1 MRLIIIGP
9 MASGKSVVGKKLS
22 KRLDIDFYDTDEE
35 IVKKTG
41 VTISHIFDIEGED
54 KFRSREMNV
63 FSDLIKKDG
72 CVISTGGGIV
82 LKEENRELLKKGTV
96 LYLKTSIQTQLERTM
111 NDKDRPLLSGKN
123 NKENILR
130 NIAKIRNPLYEE
142 LSTFIIEETDNPNQT
157 VDSILDILG
166 KNKWKS

>member
-54 KFRSREMNV
+54 KFRSREMNI

-96 LYLKTSIQTQLERTM
+96 LYLKASIQTQLERTM
-111 NDKDRPLLSGKN
+111 NDKERPLLRGKE
-123 NKENILR
+123 NKEVTLR
-130 NIAKIRNPLYEE
+130 KMAKLRNPLYEK
-142 LSTFIIEETDNPNQT
+142 SSNYIIEETDNSNQT
-157 VDSILDILG
+157 VDKIIKQLNES
-166 KNKWKS
+166 K

>member
-22 KRLDIDFYDTDEE
+22 KRLGIDFYDTDEE

-54 KFRSREMNV
+54 KFRSREMNI
-63 FSDLIKKDG
+63 FSDLIKKDD

-82 LKEENRELLKKGTV
+82 LKQENRELLKKGTV

-111 NDKDRPLLSGKN
+111 NDKERPLLRGKET
-123 NKENILR
+123 KELTLR
-130 NIAKIRNPLYEE
+130 KMAKLRNPLYEK
-142 LSTFIIEETDNPNQT
+142 SSNYIIEETDNSNQT
-157 VDSILDILG
+157 VDNIIKQLNES
-166 KNKWKS
+166 K

>member
-54 KFRSREMNV
+54 KFRSREMNI

-111 NDKDRPLLSGKN
+111 NDKERPLLRGKE
-123 NKENILR
+123 NKEVTLR
-130 NIAKIRNPLYEE
+130 KMAKLRNPLYEK
-142 LSTFIIEETDNPNQT
+142 SSNYIIEETDNSNQT
-157 VDSILDILG
+157 VDKIINQLNES
-166 KNKWKS
+166 K

>member
-54 KFRSREMNV
+54 KFRSREMNI
-63 FSDLIKKDG
+63 FSDLIKKDD

-82 LKEENRELLKKGTV
+82 LKQENRELLKKGTV

-111 NDKDRPLLSGKN
+111 NDKERPLLRGKE
-123 NKENILR
+123 NKEVTLR
-130 NIAKIRNPLYEE
+130 RMAELRNPLYEK
-142 LSTFIIEETDNPNQT
+142 SSNYIIEETDNSNQT
-157 VDSILDILG
+157 VDNIIKHLNES
-166 KNKWKS
+166 K

>member
-22 KRLDIDFYDTDEE
+22 KRLGIDFYDTDEE

-54 KFRSREMNV
+54 KFRLREMNI

-111 NDKDRPLLSGKN
+111 NDKERPLLRGKE
-123 NKENILR
+123 NKEVTLR
-130 NIAKIRNPLYEE
+130 KMAKLRNPLYEK
-142 LSTFIIEETDNPNQT
+142 SSNYIIEETDNSNQT
-157 VDSILDILG
+157 VDNIIKQLNET
-166 KNKWKS
+166 K

>member
-63 FSDLIKKDG
+63 FSDLIRKDD

-111 NDKDRPLLSGKN
+111 NDKERPLLRGKE
-123 NKENILR
+123 NKELTLR
-130 NIAKIRNPLYEE
+130 KMAKLRNPLYEK
-142 LSTFIIEETDNPNQT
+142 SSNYIIEETDNSNQT
-157 VDSILDILG
+157 VDNIIKQLNES
-166 KNKWKS
+166 K

>member
-22 KRLDIDFYDTDEE
+22 KRLGIDFYDTDEE

-54 KFRSREMNV
+54 KFRSREMNI
-63 FSDLIKKDG
+63 FSDLIKKDD

-82 LKEENRELLKKGTV
+82 LKQENRELLKKGTV

-111 NDKDRPLLSGKN
+111 NDKERPLLRGKE
-123 NKENILR
+123 NKEVTLR
-130 NIAKIRNPLYEE
+130 EMAKLRNPLYEK
-142 LSTFIIEETDNPNQT
+142 SSNYIIEETDNSNQT
-157 VDSILDILG
+157 VDNIIKQLNES
-166 KNKWKS
+166 K

>member
-111 NDKDRPLLSGKN
+111 NDKERPLLKGKE
-123 NKENILR
+123 NKELTLR
-130 NIAKIRNPLYEE
+130 KMAKLRNPLYEK
-142 LSTFIIEETDNPNQT
+142 SSNYIIEETDNSNQT
-157 VDSILDILG
+157 VDKIINQLNES
-166 KNKWKS
+166 K

>member
-63 FSDLIKKDG
+63 FSNLIKKDG

-111 NDKDRPLLSGKN
+111 NDKERPLLRGKE
-123 NKENILR
+123 NKEVTLR
-130 NIAKIRNPLYEE
+130 KMAKLRNPLYEK
-142 LSTFIIEETDNPNQT
+142 SSNYIIEETDNSNQT
-157 VDSILDILG
+157 VDKIIKQLNES
-166 KNKWKS
+166 K

>member
-54 KFRSREMNV
+54 KFRSREMNI

-111 NDKDRPLLSGKN
+111 NDKERPLLRGKES
-123 NKENILR
+123 KEVTLR
-130 NIAKIRNPLYEE
+130 KMAELRNPLYEK
-142 LSTFIIEETDNPNQT
+142 SSNYIIEETDNSNQT
-157 VDSILDILG
+157 VDNIIKQLNES
-166 KNKWKS
+166 K

>member
-54 KFRSREMNV
+54 KFRSREMNI
-63 FSDLIKKDG
+63 FSDLIKKDD

-82 LKEENRELLKKGTV
+82 LKQENRELLKKGTV

-111 NDKDRPLLSGKN
+111 NDKERPLLRGKE
-123 NKENILR
+123 NKEVTLR
-130 NIAKIRNPLYEE
+130 KMAKLRNPLYEK
-142 LSTFIIEETDNPNQT
+142 SSNYIIEETDNSNQT
-157 VDSILDILG
+157 VDNIIEQLNES
-166 KNKWKS
+166 K

>member
-22 KRLDIDFYDTDEE
+22 KRLGIDFYDTDEE

-54 KFRSREMNV
+54 KFRSREMNI
-63 FSDLIKKDG
+63 FSDLIKKDD

-111 NDKDRPLLSGKN
+111 NDKERPLLRGKE
-123 NKENILR
+123 NKEVTLR
-130 NIAKIRNPLYEE
+130 KMAKLRNPLYEK
-142 LSTFIIEETDNPNQT
+142 SSNYIIEETDNSNQT
-157 VDSILDILG
+157 VDNIIKHINES
-166 KNKWKS
+166 K

>member
-54 KFRSREMNV
+54 KFRSREMNI
-63 FSDLIKKDG
+63 FSDLIKKDD

-82 LKEENRELLKKGTV
+82 LKQENRELLKKGTV

-111 NDKDRPLLSGKN
+111 NDKERPLLKGKE
-123 NKENILR
+123 NKELTLR
-130 NIAKIRNPLYEE
+130 KMAKLRNPLYEK
-142 LSTFIIEETDNPNQT
+142 SSNYIIEETDNSNQT
-157 VDSILDILG
+157 VDNIIEQLNES
-166 KNKWKS
+166 K

>member
-111 NDKDRPLLSGKN
+111 NDKERPLLRGKET
-123 NKENILR
+123 KELTLR
-130 NIAKIRNPLYEE
+130 KMAKLRNPLYEK
-142 LSTFIIEETDNPNQT
+142 SSNYIIEETDNSNQT
-157 VDSILDILG
+157 VDNIIKQLNES
-166 KNKWKS
+166 K

>member
-1 MRLIIIGP
+1 MRLIIIWP

-22 KRLDIDFYDTDEE
+22 KRLGIDFYDTDEE

-111 NDKDRPLLSGKN
+111 NDKERPLLRGKET
-123 NKENILR
+123 KELTLR
-130 NIAKIRNPLYEE
+130 KMAKLRNPLYEK
-142 LSTFIIEETDNPNQT
+142 SSNYIIEETDNSNQT
-157 VDSILDILG
+157 VDNIIKQLNES
-166 KNKWKS
+166 K

>member
-54 KFRSREMNV
+54 KFRSREMNI

-111 NDKDRPLLSGKN
+111 NDKERPLLRGKE
-123 NKENILR
+123 NKEVILKKM
-130 NIAKIRNPLYEE
+130 AKFRNPLYEK
-142 LSTFIIEETDNPNQT
+142 SSNFIIEETDNSNQT
-157 VDSILDILG
+157 VDNIIKQLKES
-166 KNKWKS
+166 K

>member
-54 KFRSREMNV
+54 KFRSRERNV

-82 LKEENRELLKKGTV
+82 LRKENRELLKKGTV

-111 NDKDRPLLSGKN
+111 NDKERPLLRGKE
-123 NKENILR
+123 NKEVTLR
-130 NIAKIRNPLYEE
+130 EMAKLRNPLYEK
-142 LSTFIIEETDNPNQT
+142 SSNYIIEETDNSNQT
-157 VDSILDILG
+157 VDKIINQLNES
-166 KNKWKS
+166 K

>member
-22 KRLDIDFYDTDEE
+22 KRLGIDFYDTDEE

-111 NDKDRPLLSGKN
+111 NDKERPLLRGKET
-123 NKENILR
+123 KELTLR
-130 NIAKIRNPLYEE
+130 KMAKLRNPLYEK
-142 LSTFIIEETDNPNQT
+142 SSNYIIEETDNSNQT
-157 VDSILDILG
+157 VDNIIEQLNES
-166 KNKWKS
+166 K

>member
-41 VTISHIFDIEGED
+41 VTISNIFDIEGED

-82 LKEENRELLKKGTV
+82 LKKENRELLKKGTV

-111 NDKDRPLLSGKN
+111 NDKERPLLRGKE
-123 NKENILR
+123 NKEVTLR
-130 NIAKIRNPLYEE
+130 KMAKLRNPLYEK
-142 LSTFIIEETDNPNQT
+142 SSNYIIEETDNSNQT
-157 VDSILDILG
+157 VDNIIKQLNES
-166 KNKWKS
+166 K

>member
-41 VTISHIFDIEGED
+41 VTISQIFDIEGED

-111 NDKDRPLLSGKN
+111 NDKERPLLRGKE
-123 NKENILR
+123 NKEVTLR
-130 NIAKIRNPLYEE
+130 EMAKLRNPLYEK
-142 LSTFIIEETDNPNQT
+142 SSNYIIEETDNSNQT
-157 VDSILDILG
+157 VDNIIKQLNES
-166 KNKWKS
+166 K

>member
-54 KFRSREMNV
+54 KFRSREMNI
-63 FSDLIKKDG
+63 FSDLIKKDD

-111 NDKDRPLLSGKN
+111 NDKERPLLRGKE
-123 NKENILR
+123 NKEVTLR
-130 NIAKIRNPLYEE
+130 KMAKLRNPLYEK
-142 LSTFIIEETDNPNQT
+142 SSNYIIEETDNSNQT
-157 VDSILDILG
+157 VDNIIEQLNES
-166 KNKWKS
+166 K

>member
-41 VTISHIFDIEGED
+41 VTICHIFDIEGED

-111 NDKDRPLLSGKN
+111 NDKERPLLRGKE
-123 NKENILR
+123 NKEVTLR
-130 NIAKIRNPLYEE
+130 RMAKFRNPLYEK
-142 LSTFIIEETDNPNQT
+142 SSNFIIEETDNSNQA
-157 VDSILDILG
+157 VDNIIKQLNES
-166 KNKWKS
+166 K

>member
-63 FSDLIKKDG
+63 FSDLIRKDD

-82 LKEENRELLKKGTV
+82 LKQENRELLKKGTV

-111 NDKDRPLLSGKN
+111 NDKERPLLRGKE
-123 NKENILR
+123 NKEVTLR
-130 NIAKIRNPLYEE
+130 KMAKLRNPLYEK
-142 LSTFIIEETDNPNQT
+142 SSNYIIEETDNSNQT
-157 VDSILDILG
+157 VDNIIKQLNES
-166 KNKWKS
+166 K

>member
-111 NDKDRPLLSGKN
+111 NDKERPLLKGKEK
-123 NKENILR
+123 KELTLR
-130 NIAKIRNPLYEE
+130 KMAKLRNPLYEK
-142 LSTFIIEETDNPNQT
+142 SSNYIIEETDNSNQT
-157 VDSILDILG
+157 VDNIIKQLNES
-166 KNKWKS
+166 K